1 MNGGGPDSGGR
12 VDPSRVRLRPA
23 QRSDIDLL
31 LQFQNDPE
39 SNAMAGVYPRD
50 EGAFRAIWDRILVD
64 PSVVA
69 RVVTLDGQVVGSIS
83 RFLMEQQPSIG
94 YWIVREQWGRGI
106 AGITLG
112 LFLRELSE
120 RPVFAQVRKEN
131 AASVR
136 VLTKHGFR
144 VERCEF
150 APGTDRY
157 VAGEV
162 VYLRLD

>member
-1 MNGGGPDSGGR
+1 MSGGGPNSGGR
-12 VDPSRVRLRPA
+12 VDPSRVRLRPT
-23 QRSDIDLL
+23 QRADVDTLL
-31 LQFQNDPE
+31 LYQNDPE
-39 SNAMAGVYPRD
+39 SNAMAGVIPRD
-50 EGAFRAIWDRILVD
+50 EAAFRATWDRIFAD
-64 PSVVA
+64 PNVLP
-69 RVVTLDGQVVGSIS
+69 RVITLDERVVGSIS
-83 RFLMEQQPSIG
+83 RFLMEQTPSIG
-94 YWIVREQWGRGI
+94 YWVAREQWGRGI
-106 AGITLG
+106 ASLALG
-112 LFLRELSE
+112 LFLEEVRE
-120 RPVFAQVRKEN
+120 RPLFAQARKEN